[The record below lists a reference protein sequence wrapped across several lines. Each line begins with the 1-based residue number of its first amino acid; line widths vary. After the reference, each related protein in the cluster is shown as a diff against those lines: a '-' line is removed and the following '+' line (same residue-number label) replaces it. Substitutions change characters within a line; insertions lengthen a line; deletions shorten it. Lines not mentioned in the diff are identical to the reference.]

1 MLTIIIVNWN
11 GKRFLPDCLQSIADN
26 PPSVPFETVL
36 VDNVSSDGSREWLG
50 SAEAARIFPNG
61 ELRTIIS
68 DENLGFG
75 RANNLAI
82 QVTDSEFVFILN
94 PDTIVRS
101 GAVDRLMEALISDD
115 RIGAVSPKL
124 LNPDGSLQTSVAS
137 FPPTPVGIL
146 LQGLRVPALL
156 PAGIRRRFYGEY
168 WGHDE
173 RRAVPVFWGTAILA
187 KREMIDEVGAFD
199 EDFFMYG
206 EDVEWCARINRQG
219 WKTVFVPEAEVVHL
233 GGKSAEQA
241 WEASETTLRKDA
253 ADVLVQKKSL
263 PAWKV
268 AANSLTRA
276 GLYSAAYLKRRVLG
290 RDATFLRKHIG
301 LHWNTAKDAFA
312 HRSN

>member
-1 MLTIIIVNWN
+1 MLSVIIINWN
-11 GKRFLPDCLQSIADN
+11 GMAFLADCFRSIVDAA
-26 PPSVPFETVL
+26 PSTEFEVVV
-36 VDNVSSDGSREWLG
+36 VDNVSTDGSREWLV
-50 SAEAARIFPNG
+50 SDEAARIFPGG
-61 ELRTIIS
+61 ELRVILA

-82 QVTDSEFVFILN
+82 RETDGEFVFILN
-94 PDTIVRS
+94 PDTIVRP
-101 GAVDRLMEALISDD
+101 GAVDRLMETLVSDT

-124 LNPDGSLQTSVAS
+124 LNPDGSLQTSVAP

-146 LQGLRVPALL
+146 MQGLRVPAFL

-173 RRAVPVFWGTAILA
+173 QRAVPVFWGTAILA

-206 EDVEWCARINRQG
+206 EDVEWCARINRRG

-268 AANSLTRA
+268 AANSLTKA
-276 GLYSAAYLKRRVLG
+276 GLYSAAYLKRKALG
-290 RDATFLRKHIG
+290 KDASFLRKHIG
-301 LHWNTAKDAFA
+301 LHWKTAKETFA